1 MHLPAARNR
10 PLLLGDR
17 QRSETLDDLDLLEP
31 GVQFAEERERGLAR
45 LVRLVRR
52 VDPLHV
58 DDAVEAGLPASTG
71 GLELWVPE
79 RPEEPVKLQRGWPSA
94 QAS

>member
-1 MHLPAARNR
+1 MHLAAARNR

-17 QRSETLDDLDLLEP
+17 QRSEPLDDLDLLEP
-31 GVQFAEERERGLAR
+31 GVQLAKERERG

-52 VDPLHV
+52 VDPLHA

-79 RPEEPVKLQRGWPSA
+79 RPEEPVELQRGWPSA